1 MHHIFASLLFKSRK
15 RVLMKL
21 GKQFFPL
28 KALFVLEKIKV
39 QNFRYSNF
47 MMSSNA

>member
-1 MHHIFASLLFKSRK
+1 MHYIFASLLFKFRK

-21 GKQFFPL
+21 GEKIFPL
-28 KALFVLEKIKV
+28 QALFVLEKIKV
-39 QNFRYSNF
+39 QNFKYSNF